1 MCFGSCG
8 FKSLQREGD
17 ASVVFSENSGPGLP
31 WGLGVRASHRAGP
44 LKPCLLV
51 GRLPWQTPH
60 AVGVSWGYFE

>member
-17 ASVVFSENSGPGLP
+17 ARIVFSENTVGPVLS
-31 WGLGVRASHRAGP
+31 WGLGVRASHHAGP

-51 GRLPWQTPH
+51 GRLPLADTSCCG
-60 AVGVSWGYFE
+60 GVMGLF